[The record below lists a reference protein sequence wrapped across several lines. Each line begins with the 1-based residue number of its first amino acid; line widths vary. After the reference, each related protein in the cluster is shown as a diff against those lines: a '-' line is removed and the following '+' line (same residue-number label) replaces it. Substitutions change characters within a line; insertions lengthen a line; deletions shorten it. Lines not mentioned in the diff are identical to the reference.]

1 MIDAARERAEAEAR
15 QGGEVDDEIS
25 ARRKEVEARMRAG
38 TNVQRGAVPDAVVA
52 PDDWEAAVPET
63 VVPEAVVPEAVVRE
77 TVSSSAVVPEVDEQ
91 PMYDRPVAADENP
104 SVQSE
109 AAAAAEPVVEPVST
123 RNQLTRVM

>member
-1 MIDAARERAEAEAR
+1 
-15 QGGEVDDEIS
+15 
-25 ARRKEVEARMRAG
+25 MRAG

-63 VVPEAVVPEAVVRE
+63 VVPE
-77 TVSSSAVVPEVDEQ
+77 VDEQ

-104 SVQSE
+104 GVQSE
-109 AAAAAEPVVEPVST
+109 AAAAAEPVVEPVEPVST

>member
-1 MIDAARERAEAEAR
+1 
-15 QGGEVDDEIS
+15 
-25 ARRKEVEARMRAG
+25 MRAG

-52 PDDWEAAVPET
+52 PDDWESAVPET
-63 VVPEAVVPEAVVRE
+63 VVPEAVVRE

>member
-1 MIDAARERAEAEAR
+1 
-15 QGGEVDDEIS
+15 
-25 ARRKEVEARMRAG
+25 MRAG

-63 VVPEAVVPEAVVRE
+63 VVPEAVVRE
-77 TVSSSAVVPEVDEQ
+77 TVPEAVVPEVDEQ